1 MSANHGTSPSSE
13 DDEPP
18 QAVVIGFW
26 KLVLL
31 AKLIVIAI
39 GLGLVVAIAT
49 EYTLPG
55 LALVLVGSLV
65 AIRWTSTYRHLRR
78 EHDLG

>member
-1 MSANHGTSPSSE
+1 MSANHGASPSNE

-31 AKLIVIAI
+31 AKLIVLAL
-39 GLGLVVAIAT
+39 GLGLVVALAT
-49 EYTLPG
+49 EHTLPG
-55 LALVLVGSLV
+55 LTLILVGSVV
-65 AIRWTSTYRHLRR
+65 AIRWTNTYRHLRR